1 MDLWVWDHSI
11 YRVSSRTTETL
22 SWKMSFYGYNWDLS
36 CSWSP
41 TRSYSTWVLLLGTS
55 QERAC
60 SEELRSSC
68 KPSVGSS
75 PAAWQCWTMLCWA
88 WGLQH
93 SSLFCGC
100 FVVPRTDPSTSH
112 RLGKRRASLLIC
124 KGRPWSLPS
133 SNSSILNPEQPTIL
147 IPGFHHCW
155 AHITSVA
162 TVTLPNFC

>member
-36 CSWSP
+36 CSCSP

-68 KPSVGSS
+68 KPQLALPQRHGSVE
-75 PAAWQCWTMLCWA
+75 QCFAEPGAYSTA
-88 WGLQH
+88 R
-93 SSLFCGC
+93 

-112 RLGKRRASLLIC
+112 RLGKRRASLLVC

-162 TVTLPNFC
+162 TVTLPIFC